1 MTDSDSVIIREL
13 AEQVVLA
20 ARSNIDDAEQLLRRM
35 EAISAHQPSD
45 ISEAFCI
52 RARGNLF
59 QVRGDLT
66 AAVERYRQAHQ
77 LFERARDSVEAART
91 AASLVGALA
100 VLGEFQKAFQWADR
114 GRTVFQSLGEN
125 LRLARLE
132 VNVGNLYQ
140 RLGRMAEALACY
152 ERAIGTLEESSDVEA
167 A

>member
-66 AAVERYRQAHQ
+66 AAAERYRQGQH
-77 LFERARDSVEAART
+77 LFARGGASFKGALT
-91 AASLVGALA
+91 AASLFWAL
-100 VLGEFQKAFQWADR
+100 
-114 GRTVFQSLGEN
+114 
-125 LRLARLE
+125 
-132 VNVGNLYQ
+132 
-140 RLGRMAEALACY
+140 
-152 ERAIGTLEESSDVEA
+152 
-167 A
+167 